1 MDEPNPTSE
10 QVHEAVSAL
19 RDAIA
24 NLGQFLH
31 DEGSML
37 TTWHLVC
44 EWMDA
49 DGDYWL
55 TSHTDAGTPPWR
67 VNGLL
72 NAVLSGDTNMVIVG
86 ADPEDDD

>member
-1 MDEPNPTSE
+1 MDEET
-10 QVHEAVSAL
+10 QVHEAIGAL

-24 NLGQFLH
+24 NLGKFLNE
-31 DEGSML
+31 EGSML

-49 DGDYWL
+49 DGDYWM

-67 VNGLL
+67 IRGLL
-72 NAVLSGDTNMVIVG
+72 ESVLAGDNALDVHDIDESD
-86 ADPEDDD
+86 